1 MENGRDG
8 KEGGTSL
15 KCLWGGRGGT
25 LPHGMINWNLH
36 ADFARGIVV
45 FENLL
50 LVKLFFFY
58 LLYIRESSKYVHL

>member
-1 MENGRDG
+1 MFMGWE
-8 KEGGTSL
+8 E
-15 KCLWGGRGGT
+15 RGGT
-25 LPHGMINWNLH
+25 LPHGIINWNLH

-50 LVKLFFFY
+50 LVKLVFFY